1 MNTPQLH
8 IRVDTR
14 EKGKIIQ
21 RLEGLEGVS
30 LEFVEMDLGDYLLPG
45 DVIVERKSATDLILS
60 VVDKSLWA
68 KVAKLRSQHE
78 RVVYIV
84 EGDLYTARF
93 HQQALDVHR
102 ALSMMVID
110 HGVSILPCP
119 DADNSGML
127 VYLLGLAALQGP
139 ETGERAGKPTIR
151 LDAQL
156 YLLASLPNIDPDR
169 AKALLKHFGSAR
181 QVLDADA
188 DALTQVE
195 GIDRETAERIAE
207 VLDYGAKG

>member
-110 HGVSILPCP
+110 HGVSILPSP

-169 AKALLKHFGSAR
+169 AKVLLKHFGSAR

-188 DALTQVE
+188 DALAQVE